1 MNLLTL
7 KIKTEKDLQLFIS
20 LANKLDAEIIELD
33 KEEKINDTD
42 PVYWLQKISAMGGVK
57 SISNPEEWQKQLRQD
72 NKLPN
77 R

>member
-20 LANKLDAEIIELD
+20 LANRLDAEIIELSD
-33 KEEKINDTD
+33 EKKTNNEN
-42 PVYWLQKISAMGGVK
+42 PVYWLQKISDKGGLK
-57 SISNPEEWQKQLRQD
+57 SISDPVKWQKQLRQD
-72 NKLPN
+72 NSLPK